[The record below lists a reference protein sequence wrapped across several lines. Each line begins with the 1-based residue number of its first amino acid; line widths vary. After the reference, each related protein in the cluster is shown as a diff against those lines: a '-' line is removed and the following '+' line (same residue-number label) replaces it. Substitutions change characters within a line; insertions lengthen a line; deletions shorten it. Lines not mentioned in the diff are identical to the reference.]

1 VATRNRS
8 RLENRTLVLGAS
20 SRRPVGLGADMID
33 LGASPPIHTQKM
45 LAAGI
50 LGAQIGAPVPWVVVQ
65 LRGE

>member
-45 LAAGI
+45 LGT
-50 LGAQIGAPVPWVVVQ
+50 QIGAPVPWAVVQ